1 MSTRL
6 KVILW
11 VLITVGFIFG
21 YAGLILP
28 GQTAILETPR
38 PGTFQFQRL
47 HIFLF
52 NLVCGGTLLLQYT
65 HGDRHL
71 SWREWLYLAL
81 SLVFS
86 LMAFFNRYLIAAV
99 LAIALAVLVESIR
112 IKTFGA
118 LLPIELFR
126 PKVSLARRFHH
137 SAILCLSIGLLL
149 SAGVI
154 LDEQVL
160 HWLNLGSLLLDDFF
174 LGFSFP
180 LSLVT
185 FAIIFSLVRDDVPT
199 WVRTARESS
208 FWIVTGGVILF
219 FVVIILGIVPA
230 EIAFAT
236 ILLLD
241 VVLIFYLFRLDLA
254 ERSDPA
260 DFLTSGMI
268 FLVFTGITGL
278 LLVLWGVF
286 TPNDQH
292 GGNLLLQTHAYL
304 SLYGWNLA
312 GFTVIVHQHD
322 FPLRLNDLPII
333 LLHWVTVA
341 LLAPLGSLHPIFALA
356 AIPAFVT
363 LTGLI
368 LFSRPSDRRGEEKI
382 IFPSASA
389 VQGTSW
395 RSSSISRS

>member
-11 VLITVGFIFG
+11 FLMATGFIFG

-38 PGTFQFQRL
+38 PGTYQFQRL

-65 HGDRHL
+65 RGALRM
-71 SWREWLYLAL
+71 SWREWLYLAV

-86 LMAFFNRYLIAAV
+86 LMAFLNQYLIAAI
-99 LAIALAVLVESIR
+99 LALCLAVLVESVR

-118 LLPIELFR
+118 LPIELFQTR
-126 PKVSLARRFHH
+126 VSLSRRFHH
-137 SAILCLSIGLLL
+137 SAVLCLSLGLII

-154 LDEQVL
+154 LDDTYL
-160 HWLNLGSLLLDDFF
+160 HWLNLRNLLLDDFF

-185 FAIIFSLVRDDVPT
+185 FSIIFSLVRVDVPK
-199 WVRTARESS
+199 WVRIARESS
-208 FWIVTGGVILF
+208 FWIVTVGVILF
-219 FVVIILGIVPA
+219 FVVIIFGNVPA
-230 EIAFAT
+230 ELACA
-236 ILLLD
+236 ILLLAD

-254 ERSDPA
+254 DRSEPA
-260 DFLTSGMI
+260 DFLTSGMT
-268 FLVFTGITGL
+268 FLVLTGVTGL
-278 LLVLWGVF
+278 LLVLWGVV
-286 TPNDQH
+286 TPTDQH
-292 GGNLLLQTHAYL
+292 GWNLLLQTHAYL

-312 GFTVIVHQHD
+312 GFTVIVHRHD

-333 LLHWVTVA
+333 LLHWATTA
-341 LLAPLGSLHPIFALA
+341 LLAPLGSIYPIFAFA
-356 AIPAFVT
+356 AIPAFIT

-368 LFSRPSDRRGEEKI
+368 LLSRPSDRRDRKQVA
-382 IFPSASA
+382 FPSVPAA
-389 VQGTSW
+389 
-395 RSSSISRS
+395 